1 MRCYQ
6 VESFGLDHLNLAE
19 RPSAAPG
26 TPPGPGEALVRVK
39 AVSLNY
45 RDLLMV
51 QGLYNPKQKL
61 PLIPCSDGA
70 GVVLSVGAGVTRVK
84 PGDRVMG
91 IFSQTWIAGPANR
104 ERSSGTLGGPLDGM
118 LTEERVLPAEG
129 LVHTPAYLSDVEA
142 ATLPCAAVTAWH
154 ALVERG
160 GLQPGETVLLQGTG
174 GVSIMALQIARLIGA
189 KVIVTSSSDAKLE
202 RAKAL
207 GAAAGINYQTNP
219 NWDKAVRELT
229 GGVGVDHVVEVGG
242 AGTFS
247 KSLRAVRLGGHIAV
261 IGILSGTSSTEV
273 SVVPILMQNL
283 RLNGVFVGS
292 RDMFESLTRAF
303 TLAGIKP
310 VVDRVFPF
318 AEARAAFEHMASGA
332 HFGKI
337 VIEVGA

>member
-6 VESFGLDHLNLAE
+6 VESFGLDHLQIAE
-19 RPSAAPG
+19 RASTA
-26 TPPGPGEALVRVK
+26 PGPGEALVRVK

-70 GVVLSVGAGVTRVK
+70 GVVAAVGAGVTRVK

-91 IFSQTWIAGPANR
+91 IFAQTWIAGAANR
-104 ERSSGTLGGPLDGM
+104 ERSSATLGGPLDGM

-174 GVSIMALQIARLIGA
+174 GVSIMALQIARLTGA
-189 KVIVTSSSDAKLE
+189 KAIITSSSDEKLE
-202 RAKAL
+202 RAKAM
-207 GAAAGINYQTNP
+207 GASAGINYQTNP
-219 NWDKAVRELT
+219 NWDKAAREHT
-229 GGVGVDHVVEVGG
+229 GGTGVDHVVEVGG
-242 AGTFS
+242 AGTFT
-247 KSLRAVRLGGHIAV
+247 KSLRAVRLGGHVAV
-261 IGILSGTSSTEV
+261 IGILSGGSSAEI

-303 TLAGIKP
+303 ALAEIRP

-318 AEARAAFEHMASGA
+318 AQARAAFDHMASGA

-337 VIEVGA
+337 VVEVGE